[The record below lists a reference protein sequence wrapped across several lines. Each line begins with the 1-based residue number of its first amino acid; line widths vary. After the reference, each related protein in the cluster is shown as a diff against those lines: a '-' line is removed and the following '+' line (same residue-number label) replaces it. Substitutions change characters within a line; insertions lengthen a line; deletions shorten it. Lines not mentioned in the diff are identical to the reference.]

1 MIRGME
7 RSVRRGTMGLT
18 FVAAIVGIFLLGWT
32 IFEGGTV
39 SGGWKVAGYNLDGLT
54 AFFLFVLLLGQGVS
68 SLYGMSYMKEYEGKK
83 SLSAFAAAWVAF
95 LVSMAGVLLVK
106 DGFRFLFLWEIMSL
120 FSFFLVLYEH
130 EEGANRKAAY
140 IYLVMTHVGTVFLT
154 TAVLYFYGKTGSFAF
169 SDWASFS
176 PGLSSWERSLI
187 FLCLLIG
194 LGTKAGL
201 VPFHIWLPYAHP
213 VAPSPVSA
221 LMSGVMVKV
230 ALYMMLRLVW
240 LTLNPLEAWWGG
252 LVLMLGMLS
261 AFAGILYASV
271 EQDVKRLLAYSTVEN
286 VGILAMS
293 LGAAMLARAYGYSE
307 LAMLALV
314 AFFWHTLQ
322 HLLFKS
328 TMFMAA
334 GNIIQATHTR
344 RLEQL
349 GGLLKRLPKTGFW
362 ALCAALGLSALP
374 PLGGFWG
381 EWLLF
386 HALWETAR
394 QAGEGMIKLILP
406 LGIALLGLVSAIALA
421 TMVKWFASAF
431 LGQARTPQ
439 AESAK
444 ELPQLQ
450 TAALGISMCLA
461 VLTVLWPSGVL
472 RVISLPIHVLTTP
485 TLTSSMTSSATSSP
499 LTEVPI
505 TLVSSVASSPVLN
518 DAPVLT
524 VISGFYGSVT
534 MYGILLMVVTG
545 LLYLLSR
552 GKQRRVS
559 SAWNCGTPLTPRMQ
573 YSSLGITMPLRILFK
588 RLIGSRPIIDREYGE
603 NRYTLRT
610 LHYQSR
616 VREMYEEAFY
626 RPSMRLLLWC
636 AERIRTLQAG
646 SIHIYLGYTLVTLV
660 IVLIFTL

>member
-1 MIRGME
+1 
-7 RSVRRGTMGLT
+7 
-18 FVAAIVGIFLLGWT
+18 
-32 IFEGGTV
+32 
-39 SGGWKVAGYNLDGLT
+39 
-54 AFFLFVLLLGQGVS
+54 
-68 SLYGMSYMKEYEGKK
+68 
-83 SLSAFAAAWVAF
+83 
-95 LVSMAGVLLVK
+95 
-106 DGFRFLFLWEIMSL
+106 
-120 FSFFLVLYEH
+120 
-130 EEGANRKAAY
+130 
-140 IYLVMTHVGTVFLT
+140 
-154 TAVLYFYGKTGSFAF
+154 
-169 SDWASFS
+169 
-176 PGLSSWERSLI
+176 
-187 FLCLLIG
+187 
-194 LGTKAGL
+194 
-201 VPFHIWLPYAHP
+201 
-213 VAPSPVSA
+213 
-221 LMSGVMVKV
+221 MVKV

-293 LGAAMLARAYGYSE
+293 LGAAMLAQAQGYSE

-394 QAGEGMIKLILP
+394 QAGEGMVKLILP
-406 LGIALLGLVSAIALA
+406 LGIAILGLVSAIALA
-421 TMVKWFASAF
+421 TMVKWFAGAF

-444 ELPQLQ
+444 ELPKLQ

-472 RVISLPIHVLTTP
+472 RVISIPVE
-485 TLTSSMTSSATSSP
+485 A
-499 LTEVPI
+499 LTEMPT
-505 TLVSSVASSPVLN
+505 TLFSSVASLAPIN

-524 VISGFYGSVT
+524 IFSGFYGSVT
-534 MYGILLMVVTG
+534 MYGILLIVVTG

-552 GKQRRVS
+552 GKQRQVS

-573 YSSLGITMPLRILFK
+573 YSSLGITMPLRMLFK

-610 LHYQSR
+610 LHYESR
-616 VREMYEEAFY
+616 IREMYEEAFY

-646 SIHIYLGYTLVTLV
+646 SIHIYLGYTFGTLV